1 MRHPLLNIANILR
14 QVAIRNDDLLN
25 FNISKLFSEACV
37 LKFLITKLWGK
48 KMGKHVFKY
57 YLRASGCNNLNRVIL
72 FSKWSFCHLKNKSGK
87 LDNYQKPTN

>member
-1 MRHPLLNIANILR
+1 MRHPLPNIADILR
-14 QVAIRNDDLLN
+14 QVAIRNDDLL
-25 FNISKLFSEACV
+25 ILKQFSDACI